1 MSNLRLIGFIL
12 VGSIE
17 NEQSFGENP
26 SSLEMINFKRILFS
40 AKIAENRIFELSI
53 FYIRCRQKLTFTYPE
68 KALQE
73 FSVILLTRLDRL
85 GWIVENTYLPRS
97 CKLPWKE
104 KS

>member
-40 AKIAENRIFELSI
+40 AKIADNRIFGLSSI
-53 FYIRCRQKLTFTYPE
+53 YIKCRLRPAFIGFGR
-68 KALQE
+68 LVQE
-73 FSVILLTRLDRL
+73 FSVILRTRLDRL
-85 GWIVENTYLPRS
+85 GSIVENTYLPRS
-97 CKLPWKE
+97 CKLP
-104 KS
+104 